1 MKLVILGR
9 GTLDELQT
17 VVENTFGSI
26 RANNGLGIDSSHDA
40 SNDLRSLHPSEIV
53 FFTENSHY
61 GISAFHSS
69 KNLGVITE
77 KQNPRTS

>member
-53 FFTENSHY
+53 FSLKTPTMAFLLFTHRK
-61 GISAFHSS
+61 IW
-69 KNLGVITE
+69 V
-77 KQNPRTS
+77 